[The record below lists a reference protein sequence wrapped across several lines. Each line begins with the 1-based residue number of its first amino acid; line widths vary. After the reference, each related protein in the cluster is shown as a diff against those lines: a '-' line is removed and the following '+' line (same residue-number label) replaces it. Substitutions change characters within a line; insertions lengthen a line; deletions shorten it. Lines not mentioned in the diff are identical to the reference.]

1 MSDPRDIWI
10 VVLNEMR
17 EHVKM
22 FANKNVMEFKDDE
35 YIAFSVGLG
44 MVDVLCK
51 RMIEDI
57 MENKNHRELPLEV

>member
-22 FANKNVMEFKDDE
+22 FVNKNVMEYKDKE
-35 YIAFSVGLG
+35 FEAFAVGLG

-57 MENKNHRELPLEV
+57 MENKNE

>member
-10 VVLNEMR
+10 VVLNEIR

-57 MENKNHRELPLEV
+57 MENKNDRE

>member
-22 FANKNVMEFKDDE
+22 FANKNVMEYKDKE
-35 YIAFSVGLG
+35 YEAFSVGLG
-44 MVDVLCK
+44 MVAVLCK

-57 MENKNHRELPLEV
+57 MENKNDRE

>member
-17 EHVKM
+17 EHVMM

-57 MENKNHRELPLEV
+57 MENKNDRE

>member
-22 FANKNVMEFKDDE
+22 FANKNVMEYKDKE
-35 YIAFSVGLG
+35 YEAFAVGLG

-57 MENKNHRELPLEV
+57 MVNKNDRE

>member
-22 FANKNVMEFKDDE
+22 FVNKNVMEYKDKE
-35 YIAFSVGLG
+35 YEAFAVGLG

-57 MENKNHRELPLEV
+57 MENKND

>member
-22 FANKNVMEFKDDE
+22 FANKNVMEYKDKE
-35 YIAFSVGLG
+35 YDAFAVGLG

-57 MENKNHRELPLEV
+57 MEGKDGK

>member
-1 MSDPRDIWI
+1 MSDPRDIWV

-22 FANKNVMEFKDDE
+22 FVNKNVMEYKDKE
-35 YIAFSVGLG
+35 YEAFAVGLG

-57 MENKNHRELPLEV
+57 MENKND

>member
-22 FANKNVMEFKDDE
+22 FANKNVMEYKDKE
-35 YIAFSVGLG
+35 YEAFSVGLG

-57 MENKNHRELPLEV
+57 MENKNDRE

>member
-22 FANKNVMEFKDDE
+22 FANKNVMEYKDKE
-35 YIAFSVGLG
+35 YEAFSVGLG

-57 MENKNHRELPLEV
+57 MENKND

>member
-17 EHVKM
+17 EHVKT

-57 MENKNHRELPLEV
+57 MENKNDRE

>member
-57 MENKNHRELPLEV
+57 MENKNDRE

>member
-22 FANKNVMEFKDDE
+22 FANKNVMEFKDKE
-35 YIAFSVGLG
+35 YEAFAVGLG

-57 MENKNHRELPLEV
+57 MEGKDGK

>member
-17 EHVKM
+17 EHVRM

-57 MENKNHRELPLEV
+57 MENKNDRE

>member
-22 FANKNVMEFKDDE
+22 FVNKNVMEFKDKE
-35 YIAFSVGLG
+35 YEAFAVGLG

-57 MENKNHRELPLEV
+57 MENKNDRE

>member
-57 MENKNHRELPLEV
+57 MENKNERE

>member
-17 EHVKM
+17 EHAKM
-22 FANKNVMEFKDDE
+22 FANKNLMEFKDDE

-57 MENKNHRELPLEV
+57 MVNKNDRE

>member
-22 FANKNVMEFKDDE
+22 FVNKNVMEYKDKE
-35 YIAFSVGLG
+35 YEAFAVGLG

-57 MENKNHRELPLEV
+57 MEGKDGK

>member
-1 MSDPRDIWI
+1 
-10 VVLNEMR
+10 MR
-17 EHVKM
+17 QYLEGYKGSIRKYMAPVSESV
-22 FANKNVMEFKDDE
+22 FNADVMEFKDDE

-57 MENKNHRELPLEV
+57 MENKNDRE

>member
-1 MSDPRDIWI
+1 MADAKHVWI

-17 EHVKM
+17 EHVKV
-22 FANKNVMEFKDDE
+22 FANKNVMEYKDKE
-35 YIAFSVGLG
+35 YEAFAVGLG

-57 MENKNHRELPLEV
+57 KENK

>member
-22 FANKNVMEFKDDE
+22 FANKNVMEYKDKE
-35 YIAFSVGLG
+35 YEAFAVGLG

-57 MENKNHRELPLEV
+57 MENKNDRE

>member
-22 FANKNVMEFKDDE
+22 FANKNVMEYKDKE
-35 YIAFSVGLG
+35 YEAFSVGLG

-57 MENKNHRELPLEV
+57 MVNKNDRE

>member
-17 EHVKM
+17 EHAKM

-57 MENKNHRELPLEV
+57 MENKNDRE

>member
-1 MSDPRDIWI
+1 MRDPRDIWI

-22 FANKNVMEFKDDE
+22 FANKNVMEYKDKE
-35 YIAFSVGLG
+35 YEAFSVGLG

-57 MENKNHRELPLEV
+57 MENKNDRE

>member
-22 FANKNVMEFKDDE
+22 FVNKNVMEFKDKE
-35 YIAFSVGLG
+35 YEAFAVGLG

-57 MENKNHRELPLEV
+57 MEGKDGK